1 MSDHPLALVGSH
13 RDPSEVLFI
22 EDVADLLRT
31 SPSTI
36 RRRLRAGVFPV
47 PPLPGID
54 KRLRWSRRSFDSW
67 FRKGDPRR

>member
-1 MSDHPLALVGSH
+1 MSDPLAPAGSH
-13 RDPSEVLFI
+13 GAPLEVLFI
-22 EDVADLLRT
+22 EDVALLIRS

-67 FRKGDPRR
+67 FRQSGARG

>member
-1 MSDHPLALVGSH
+1 MSDLFLPAGSH
-13 RDPSEVLFI
+13 SDPPEVLFI
-22 EDVADLLRT
+22 EDVAELLRS

>member
-1 MSDHPLALVGSH
+1 MSDPLAPAGSH
-13 RDPSEVLFI
+13 SDPPEVLFI
-22 EDVADLLRT
+22 EDVAELIRS

-47 PPLPGID
+47 QPLPGID

-67 FRKGDPRR
+67 FRQGGVRR